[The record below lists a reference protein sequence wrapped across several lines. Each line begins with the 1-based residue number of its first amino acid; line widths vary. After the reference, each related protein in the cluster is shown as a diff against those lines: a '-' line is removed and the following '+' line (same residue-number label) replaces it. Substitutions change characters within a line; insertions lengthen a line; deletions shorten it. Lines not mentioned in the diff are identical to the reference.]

1 MVGVTTKKFSC
12 PAFNCKASFTR
23 EFNLNR
29 HYERFHM
36 NNEIAEKC
44 LLCGQIFVN
53 CQELQKHYKVAHK
66 PNKNFVLKESAFKKS
81 VVTYRLTYPVNILDI
96 TQAQQT
102 ALPDIL
108 TLVQNEAAK
117 KTLIKV
123 GLVII
128 CQMSMLDHVGDKMTT
143 TMIPFRSISF
153 LVNGFNTHGLKR
165 NILRSF
171 SMQENDMEEFCD
183 CDSGWVFERA
193 VAMDVEIAAMK
204 PILVGQDTDDS
215 SGGEIL
221 SDEEDDDEGKTK
233 KSEFYDE
240 RDARKFNTRNIKN
253 NKFLFN
259 PSNYDEKCF
268 LYCVLKHLKITHPR
282 KKYRGWSFKK
292 FEATLNT
299 AGINF
304 PISIQQIEKFCR
316 QNAHLKLKINIILL
330 NTKHHVFPLEYGLGR
345 KKTKDVMNL
354 LLIQRRGD
362 EEMQINNHFL
372 LITDV
377 HKFLRKTYHDGS
389 YQRSYTCLN
398 CLNGFSS
405 PKILEKHEETCCL
418 NKPRMEI
425 IGDENT
431 MMFKNYQNQHPLEYI
446 AFLDFE
452 CVLPKTSKKCLEC
465 SHLRCKCDRSYTEP
479 VADQHP
485 ITYSLIILD
494 QKNEIIHKKTHSSN
508 NAADHLIEHLL
519 EEEEAWI
526 NNLFNSSVEMA
537 LNKKDWIVFNQT
549 TSCYMCKT
557 DFSDKVVKCRDHCH
571 FTGKFL
577 GASCQ
582 PCNLRRRKPRK
593 LNIFLHNGSKYDFH
607 FIVKALNNKEGVK
620 NINILP
626 YNGENFRTISFNCF
640 TFVDSMSFLQ
650 NSLAKLSD
658 DLSKTDN
665 NYSILRQT
673 DLVKTNNRF
682 DPIKYR
688 MVLGK
693 SFFPYEYW

>member
-1 MVGVTTKKFSC
+1 MASVGKTKLSC
-12 PAFNCKASFTR
+12 PAYNCKASFTR

-36 NNEIAEKC
+36 NNDIAEKC
-44 LLCGQIFVN
+44 LLCGQIFID
-53 CQELQKHYKVAHK
+53 CAELQKHYKVIHK
-66 PNKNFVLKESAFKKS
+66 PSKNFILKESAFKKS
-81 VVTYRLTYPVNILDI
+81 VVTYRFTFPNNTLDL
-96 TQAQQT
+96 TQAQQSV
-102 ALPDIL
+102 LPEIL

-117 KTLIKV
+117 KTLVKV
-123 GLVII
+123 GLIII
-128 CQMSMLDHVGDKMTT
+128 CQMSMVDHVGEKMTT
-143 TMIPFRSISF
+143 TMIPFRSTSF
-153 LVNGFNTHGLKR
+153 LVNGFNTVGLKR
-165 NILRSF
+165 SILRSF
-171 SMQENDMEEFCD
+171 SLQERDMEEFCD
-183 CDSGWVFERA
+183 CSSNWVFERA
-193 VAMDVEIAAMK
+193 VAFDVEIAAMK
-204 PILVGQDTDDS
+204 PILVGQDTDDTATS
-215 SGGEIL
+215 EIL
-221 SDEEDDDEGKTK
+221 TSDEEDERKK
-233 KSEFYDE
+233 EKSEFYDV

-268 LYCVLKHLKITHPR
+268 LYCVLKHLKLTHPR

-299 AGINF
+299 IGITF
-304 PISIQQIEKFCR
+304 PISIQQIEKFCK
-316 QNAHLKLKINIILL
+316 QNPHLKLKINIILL
-330 NTKHHVFPLEYGLGR
+330 NTKHHVFPLEYGMGR
-345 KKTKDVMNL
+345 KKTKNVMNL
-354 LLIQRRGD
+354 LLIQRRND
-362 EEMQINNHFL
+362 SEDINNHFL
-372 LITDV
+372 LITDL

-389 YQRSYTCLN
+389 YQRSFTCVN

-405 PKILEKHEETCCL
+405 LKILEKHEVTCSL
-418 NKPRMEI
+418 HKPRMEI
-425 IGDENT
+425 VSDDTT
-431 MMFKNYQNQHPLEYI
+431 MKFKNYQNQHPLEYI

-452 CVLPKTSKKCLEC
+452 CVLPKTAKKCPEC
-465 SHLRCKCDRSYTEP
+465 THLRCKCDRSYTEP

-485 ITYSLIILD
+485 ITYSLVILD
-494 QKNEIIHKKTHSSN
+494 QNGEIIHKKTHSTD
-508 NAADHLIEHLL
+508 NAADHLINHLL
-519 EEEEAWI
+519 EEEETWLS
-526 NNLFNSSVEMA
+526 NLFNSCVEMA
-537 LNKKDWIVFNQT
+537 LNKKDWVVYNQT

-557 DFSDKVVKCRDHCH
+557 VFNDNIVKCRDHCH

-582 PCNLRRRKPRK
+582 SCNLRRRRPRK

-607 FIVKALNNKEGVK
+607 FIVKALNNKPGVK

-658 DLSKTDN
+658 DLANTDN
-665 NYSILRQT
+665 TYSILRQT

-682 DPIKYR
+682 NPTKYK